1 MKKIGIIGCGWLG
14 LHLANHFSTDY
25 KIYTT
30 TTAEQKAKQ
39 LKSQNFNP
47 TIIKFSDENSP
58 FNSPHWEVLQELEAI
73 IITIPFGKKMDI
85 QRLENRF
92 ENIKNFIGN
101 FQKSLFLMSS
111 TSIYP
116 DIETEITEN
125 TFAENELNPN
135 IFAIEHKMK
144 KEFPQI
150 NILRL
155 GGLMGGSRQLKNYS
169 VKDLEKPVN
178 HIHYE
183 DICKI
188 VEIMLQ
194 KNIQSKIYNVVAPL
208 HPSKLEVITGKIHT
222 DNICPPKKSRIIL
235 SDVMTK
241 DLKYH
246 FLHPNPI
253 FF

>member
-1 MKKIGIIGCGWLG
+1 MNPLGIIGCGWLG

-25 KIYTT
+25 RIYTT
-30 TTAEQKAKQ
+30 TTTQQKAEQ
-39 LKSQNFNP
+39 LKNQNWNP
-47 TIIKFSDENSP
+47 TIIQFSDEKIISNTEE
-58 FNSPHWEVLQELEAI
+58 WEVLQELKAI
-73 IITIPFGKKMDI
+73 IITIPFGKKTDI
-85 QRLENRF
+85 QRLKNRF
-92 ENIKNFIGN
+92 ENIKNFIKN
-101 FQKSLFLMSS
+101 YQKPLFLMSS
-111 TSIYP
+111 IGIYP
-116 DIETEITEN
+116 NVEMEITEN

-155 GGLMGGSRQLKNYS
+155 GGLMGGSRQLKNYP

-188 VEIMLQ
+188 VELMIQ

-208 HPSKLEVITGKIHT
+208 HPSKREVITGKTHT
-222 DNICPPKKSRIIL
+222 NNRHTPKKSRLICSDWLVRDL
-235 SDVMTK
+235 SYK
-241 DLKYH
+241 

>member
-1 MKKIGIIGCGWLG
+1 MKTLGIIGCGWLG
-14 LHLANHFSTDY
+14 LYLANHFSTDY
-25 KIYTT
+25 KICTT
-30 TTAEQKAKQ
+30 TTTQQKAEQ
-39 LKSQNFNP
+39 LKNQNFTP
-47 TIIKFSDENSP
+47 TIIQFSDEKIISDTGE
-58 FNSPHWEVLQELEAI
+58 WEVLQELEAI
-73 IITIPFGKKMDI
+73 IITIPFGKKSDI

-92 ENIKNFIGN
+92 ENIKNFIKN
-101 FQKSLFLMSS
+101 YPKPLFLMSS

-116 DIETEITEN
+116 DLETEITEN
-125 TFAENELNPN
+125 TFAETELNPN
-135 IFAIEHKMK
+135 ILAIENKMK

-155 GGLMGGSRQLKNYS
+155 GGLMGGSRQLKNYP

-188 VEIMLQ
+188 VELMIQ
-194 KNIQSKIYNVVAPL
+194 KNIRSKIYNMVAPL
-208 HPSKLEVITGKIHT
+208 HPSKWEVITGKTHT
-222 DNICPPKKSRIIL
+222 NNRHAPKKARLIC
-235 SDVMTK
+235 SDWLVR
-241 DLKYH
+241 DLPYK

>member
-1 MKKIGIIGCGWLG
+1 MKTLGIIGCGWLG
-14 LHLANHFSTDY
+14 LHLANHFSANY

-30 TTAEQKAKQ
+30 TITQQKAEQ
-39 LKSQNFNP
+39 LKNQNFNP
-47 TIIKFSDENSP
+47 TIIQFSDEKSI
-58 FNSPHWEVLQELEAI
+58 SDTEEWEVLQELEAI
-73 IITIPFGKKMDI
+73 TITIPFGKKTDI

-92 ENIKNFIGN
+92 ENIKNFIKN
-101 FQKSLFLMSS
+101 YQKPLFLMSS

-116 DIETEITEN
+116 DMVTEITEN
-125 TFAENELNPN
+125 TFAEKELNPN
-135 IFAIEHKMK
+135 ILSIENLMK
-144 KEFPQI
+144 EAFPQI

-155 GGLMGGSRQLKNYS
+155 GGLMGGSRQLKNYP
-169 VKDLEKPVN
+169 VKDLEKLVN

-188 VEIMLQ
+188 VELMIQ
-194 KNIQSKIYNVVAPL
+194 KNIRSKIYNVVAPL
-208 HPSKLEVITGKIHT
+208 HPSKWEVITGKMYP
-222 DNICPPKKSRIIL
+222 NNSCPPKKSRIIV
-235 SDVMTK
+235 SDMMIK